1 MKIRGTKSS
10 NEIMLL
16 VDAIKNNRGLNNL
29 QAVSFL
35 AGLLYSY
42 ATEEN
47 IDEIFKIVSK
57 EKVGVQIMS
66 EGRADRFDDYLD
78 QIHEEYSMGWVKFRP
93 SQILFNCDPIAYR
106 IALSEF
112 EDLEDEEDEQR
123 RIGNVDLPN

>member
-1 MKIRGTKSS
+1 MKKRETKSS

-47 IDEIFKIVSK
+47 IDEIFKIVR
-57 EKVGVQIMS
+57 
-66 EGRADRFDDYLD
+66 RA
-78 QIHEEYSMGWVKFRP
+78 
-93 SQILFNCDPIAYR
+93 
-106 IALSEF
+106 
-112 EDLEDEEDEQR
+112 
-123 RIGNVDLPN
+123 GN

>member
-1 MKIRGTKSS
+1 MKKQKTKSS

-47 IDEIFKIVSK
+47 IDEIFTIVSK
-57 EKVGVQIMS
+57 EKVG
-66 EGRADRFDDYLD
+66 R
-78 QIHEEYSMGWVKFRP
+78 
-93 SQILFNCDPIAYR
+93 
-106 IALSEF
+106 
-112 EDLEDEEDEQR
+112 
-123 RIGNVDLPN
+123 

>member
-1 MKIRGTKSS
+1 MKKRETKSS

-16 VDAIKNNRGLNNL
+16 VDAIKKNRRLNNL

-57 EKVGVQIMS
+57 EKVGVQMMT
-66 EGRADRFDDYLD
+66 EEMFDEILD
-78 QIHEEYSMGWVKFRP
+78 DVYPTYKIGELTLYA
-93 SQILFNCDPIAYR
+93 SQIVKNCDPIAYR
-106 IALSEF
+106 IWLSEW
-112 EDLEDEEDEQR
+112 ENEEDEQ
-123 RIGNVDLPN
+123 

>member
-1 MKIRGTKSS
+1 MKRQKTKSS

-16 VDAIKNNRGLNNL
+16 VDAIKKNRGLNNL

-35 AGLLYSY
+35 SGLLYSY

-66 EGRADRFDDYLD
+66 ESLEERFDDYLD
-78 QIHEEYSMGWVKFRP
+78 QIHEEYSMGWITFRP
-93 SQILFNCDPIAYR
+93 SQILKECDPIAYR
-106 IALSEF
+106 IALAEF
-112 EDLEDEEDEQR
+112 EEDEENDNQR
-123 RIGNVDLPN
+123 IRNVDLSN